1 MVYALLALLVI
12 LQALDVYMT
21 HKHLEDGGREGN
33 PFARKMFEKFGFW
46 PTAVGGKVLTTV
58 PMAVAV
64 YLYPDR
70 WEVIAVLA
78 VVCTFYLYV
87 TLNNFQV
94 VYD

>member
-1 MVYALLALLVI
+1 MVYALLALLVV

-33 PFARKMFEKFGFW
+33 PLA
-46 PTAVGGKVLTTV
+46 AVGGKILTTV

-64 YLYPDR
+64 YLYPAR